1 MKKIISLF
9 SVVFLLTAALSAPIY
24 GVVVSDKPIINV
36 EDASQGLVTLKVNPA
51 EYNRLV
57 VLIEKNGT
65 RYQYFVNQAS
75 MSSSYPLQMGNGTYL
90 IRLLENIEGNKY
102 REVIRKTVSVWSLT
116 EKSIYTQSISEI
128 NWSDESLAVKK
139 AKELVNSQMSDLQKV
154 EAIYKYVVANFKYD
168 YDKAATVTSGYVPK
182 LDLIFESKK
191 GICYDYSAIF
201 AAMTRSVGVPTKL
214 VKGYTDNIQGQY
226 HAWNEVLLDGEWQV
240 IDTTYD
246 AAFIKAGYS
255 VDQYKLAEAYA
266 GSKFY

>member
-128 NWSDESLAVKK
+128 NWSDESLAVSR
-139 AKELVNSQMSDLQKV
+139 VYYSD
-154 EAIYKYVVANFKYD
+154 
-168 YDKAATVTSGYVPK
+168 T
-182 LDLIFESKK
+182 
-191 GICYDYSAIF
+191 
-201 AAMTRSVGVPTKL
+201 
-214 VKGYTDNIQGQY
+214 
-226 HAWNEVLLDGEWQV
+226 
-240 IDTTYD
+240 
-246 AAFIKAGYS
+246 
-255 VDQYKLAEAYA
+255 
-266 GSKFY
+266 